1 MKLLN
6 YDAPEELVIK
16 MLEQAIPDF
25 ILEVIRKQETAFY
38 HGNEF
43 YLQMLCPL
51 QRYEQGEVEERPLN
65 ECSLEIFTP
74 ISFDQCLNPTP
85 IQKFT
90 RASYRNIVSLLHTIP
105 VYLREKNTRDDEGD
119 LLGAYHP
126 DKNNPYVELYVQD
139 IWDTAKENNLHFKW
153 LLTKALIHAL
163 AHAALDIHN
172 LENSEFVED
181 KVRHFTRFRQWREEE
196 VAANAITLRIIRDF
210 GDSAFYAYAKAFMQ
224 EQDPEYTLD
233 VEMENFE
240 DADFDRVFKAKYLG
254 VSMQKMHQ
262 LVIPENTKRI
272 TGQDYVFASAEDF
285 IKWAVLPYAEINADG
300 NPQVE
305 FTPAYYQA
313 KEECKSFVILN
324 QDSKIIEDGKITF
337 SIWLPKQCWE
347 KYGTQK
353 QEIILKIKIDS
364 NRNDAISYLEYD
376 FD

>member
-1 MKLLN
+1 MKILN

-16 MLEQAIPDF
+16 MLEQAIPGF
-25 ILEVIRKQETAFY
+25 ILEVIRKQEAAFY
-38 HGNEF
+38 HRDEF
-43 YLQMLCPL
+43 CFQMLCPL
-51 QRYEQGEVEERPLN
+51 QIWKQGERELVGETDI
-65 ECSLEIFTP
+65 SYKEIIP
-74 ISFDQCLNPTP
+74 ISFDQSLTLTP
-85 IQKFT
+85 IRKFP

-105 VYLREKNTRDDEGD
+105 IYLREKDEGD

-139 IWDTAKENNLHFKW
+139 IWDAAKENDLHFQW
-153 LLTKALIHAL
+153 LLTKVLIHAL

-181 KVRHFTRFRQWREEE
+181 KVRHFTRFRQWRAEE

-240 DADFDRVFKAKYLG
+240 DLDFDRVFKAKYLG
-254 VSMQKMHQ
+254 VSMQKMRQ

-285 IKWAVLPYAEINADG
+285 IKWAVLPYAKINADG

-347 KYGTQK
+347 EYGTQK
-353 QEIILKIKIDS
+353 KEITLRIVHS
-364 NRNDAISYLEYD
+364 NNEGAFDLE
-376 FD
+376 

>member
-1 MKLLN
+1 MKFLN

-16 MLEQAIPDF
+16 MLEYAIPDF
-25 ILEVIRKQETAFY
+25 ILEVIRKQEAAFY
-38 HGNEF
+38 HSDEF
-43 YLQMLCPL
+43 CIQMLCPL
-51 QRYEQGEVEERPLN
+51 QICKQGERELVGETDT
-65 ECSLEIFTP
+65 SYKEIIP
-74 ISFDQCLNPTP
+74 ISFDQSFPPTP
-85 IQKFT
+85 IRKFP

-105 VYLREKNTRDDEGD
+105 IYLTKNNSAAKYP
-119 LLGAYHP
+119 LGAYHP
-126 DKNNPYVELYVQD
+126 DKNNPYIELYVQD

-181 KVRHFTRFRQWREEE
+181 KVSHFTRFRQWREEE

-224 EQDPEYTLD
+224 EQDPEYALD
-233 VEMENFE
+233 VEVENFE
-240 DADFDRVFKAKYLG
+240 DSDFDRVFKEKYLG
-254 VSMQKMHQ
+254 VPKQKMRQ
-262 LVIPENTKRI
+262 LVIPQNTKRI

-347 KYGTQK
+347 EYGTQK
-353 QEIILKIKIDS
+353 KEVTLRIVHS
-364 NRNDAISYLEYD
+364 NNEGAFDLE
-376 FD
+376 

>member
-1 MKLLN
+1 MKFLN
-6 YDAPEELVIK
+6 YDAPERLVIK
-16 MLEQAIPDF
+16 VLEQAIPDF
-25 ILEVIRKQETAFY
+25 ILEVIRKQDAAFY
-38 HGNEF
+38 HSDEF
-43 YLQMLCPL
+43 CIQMLCPL
-51 QRYEQGEVEERPLN
+51 QICKQGERELVGETYI
-65 ECSLEIFTP
+65 SYKEIIP
-74 ISFDQCLNPTP
+74 ISFDQSFPPTP
-85 IQKFT
+85 IRKFP

-105 VYLREKNTRDDEGD
+105 IYLRDKDECD

-139 IWDTAKENNLHFKW
+139 IWDAAKENDLHFKW

-181 KVRHFTRFRQWREEE
+181 KVRHFTRFRQWRAEE

-240 DADFDRVFKAKYLG
+240 DSDFDRVLKAKYLG
-254 VSMQKMHQ
+254 VPMQKMRQ
-262 LVIPENTKRI
+262 LVIPQNTKRI
-272 TGQDYVFASAEDF
+272 IGQDYVFASAEDF
-285 IKWAVLPYAEINADG
+285 IKWAVLPYAEINANG
-300 NPQVE
+300 NPQAE
-305 FTPAYYQA
+305 FTPTYFQA
-313 KEECKSFVILN
+313 KDNGIVFKILD
-324 QDSKIIEDGKITF
+324 QDSKIMENGEITT
-337 SIWLPKQCWE
+337 SIWLPKQCWK

>member
-1 MKLLN
+1 MKILN

-16 MLEQAIPDF
+16 MLEYAIPDF
-25 ILEVIRKQETAFY
+25 ILEVIRKQEAAFY
-38 HGNEF
+38 HSDEF
-43 YLQMLCPL
+43 CIQMLCPL
-51 QRYEQGEVEERPLN
+51 QICKQGERELVGETDT
-65 ECSLEIFTP
+65 SYKEIIP
-74 ISFDQCLNPTP
+74 ISFDQSFPPTP
-85 IQKFT
+85 IRKFP

-105 VYLREKNTRDDEGD
+105 IYLREKDECD

-139 IWDTAKENNLHFKW
+139 IWDAAKANNLHYKW
-153 LLTKALIHAL
+153 LLTKVLIHEL

-224 EQDPEYTLD
+224 EKDPEYALD
-233 VEMENFE
+233 VEVENFE
-240 DADFDRVFKAKYLG
+240 DSDFDRVFKAKYLG
-254 VSMQKMHQ
+254 VSMQKMRQ
-262 LVIPENTKRI
+262 LVIPQNTKRI
-272 TGQDYVFASAEDF
+272 TGQDYVFANAEDF

-313 KEECKSFVILN
+313 KEENMSFKILD
-324 QDSKIIEDGKITF
+324 QDSKIMENGEITT
-337 SIWLPKQCWE
+337 SIGLPKQCWK

>member
-1 MKLLN
+1 MKILN

-16 MLEQAIPDF
+16 MLEQAITDF
-25 ILEVIRKQETAFY
+25 ILEVIRKQEAAFY
-38 HGNEF
+38 HSDEF
-43 YLQMLCPL
+43 CIQMLCPL
-51 QRYEQGEVEERPLN
+51 QIWKQGERELVG
-65 ECSLEIFTP
+65 EIDTSYKEIIP
-74 ISFDQCLNPTP
+74 ISFDQSFPPTP
-85 IQKFT
+85 IRKFT

-105 VYLREKNTRDDEGD
+105 IYLRDKDECD

-126 DKNNPYVELYVQD
+126 DRNNPYVELYVQD
-139 IWDTAKENNLHFKW
+139 IWDAAKANDLHFQW

-224 EQDPEYTLD
+224 EKDPEYAQD

-240 DADFDRVFKAKYLG
+240 DSDFDRVFKAKYLG
-254 VSMQKMHQ
+254 VPMQKMHQ

-272 TGQDYVFASAEDF
+272 TGQDYVFANAEDF

-347 KYGTQK
+347 EYGTQK
-353 QEIILKIKIDS
+353 KEVTLRIVHS
-364 NRNDAISYLEYD
+364 NNEGAFDLE
-376 FD
+376 

>member
-1 MKLLN
+1 MKFLN

-16 MLEQAIPDF
+16 MLEQAITDF
-25 ILEVIRKQETAFY
+25 ILEVIRKQEAAFY
-38 HGNEF
+38 HSDEF
-43 YLQMLCPL
+43 CIQMLCPL
-51 QRYEQGEVEERPLN
+51 QIWKQGERELVG
-65 ECSLEIFTP
+65 EIDTSYKEIIP
-74 ISFDQCLNPTP
+74 ISFDQSFPPTP
-85 IQKFT
+85 IRKFT

-105 VYLREKNTRDDEGD
+105 IYLRDKDECD

-126 DKNNPYVELYVQD
+126 DKNNPYIELYVQD
-139 IWDTAKENNLHFKW
+139 IWDAAKENNLHFQW
-153 LLTKALIHAL
+153 LLTKVLIHEL

-181 KVRHFTRFRQWREEE
+181 KVRHFTRFRLWRAEE

-224 EQDPEYTLD
+224 EQDPEYALD
-233 VEMENFE
+233 VEVEKFE
-240 DADFDRVFKAKYLG
+240 DSDFDRVLKAKYLG
-254 VSMQKMHQ
+254 VSMQKMRQ
-262 LVIPENTKRI
+262 MVIPENTKRI

-285 IKWAVLPYAEINADG
+285 IKWAVWPYAEINADG

-347 KYGTQK
+347 EYGTQK
-353 QEIILKIKIDS
+353 KEVTLRIVHS
-364 NRNDAISYLEYD
+364 NNEGAFDLE
-376 FD
+376 

>member
-1 MKLLN
+1 MKFLN
-6 YDAPEELVIK
+6 YDAPKELVIK
-16 MLEQAIPDF
+16 MLEYAIPDF
-25 ILEVIRKQETAFY
+25 ILEVIRKQEAAFY
-38 HGNEF
+38 HSDEF
-43 YLQMLCPL
+43 CFQMLCPL
-51 QRYEQGEVEERPLN
+51 QICKQGERELVGETDT
-65 ECSLEIFTP
+65 SYKEIIP
-74 ISFDQCLNPTP
+74 ISFDQSLIPTP
-85 IQKFT
+85 IWKFP

-105 VYLREKNTRDDEGD
+105 IYLTKDNSAAKYP
-119 LLGAYHP
+119 LGKYNP
-126 DKNNPYVELYVQD
+126 GENNPFIAIYVQD
-139 IWDTAKENNLHFKW
+139 IWDAAKANDLHYKW

-181 KVRHFTRFRQWREEE
+181 KVRHFTRFRQWRAEE

-224 EQDPEYTLD
+224 EKDPEYTLD

-240 DADFDRVFKAKYLG
+240 DSDFDRVFKAKYLG
-254 VSMQKMHQ
+254 VSMQKMRQ

-272 TGQDYVFASAEDF
+272 TGQDYVFANAEDF

-347 KYGTQK
+347 EYGTQK
-353 QEIILKIKIDS
+353 KEVTLRIVHS
-364 NRNDAISYLEYD
+364 NNEGAFDLE
-376 FD
+376 

>member
-1 MKLLN
+1 MKFLN

-16 MLEQAIPDF
+16 VLEQAIPDF
-25 ILEVIRKQETAFY
+25 ILEVIRKQEAAFY
-38 HGNEF
+38 YSDEF
-43 YLQMLCPL
+43 CFQILCPL
-51 QRYEQGEVEERPLN
+51 QICKQGERELVGETDT
-65 ECSLEIFTP
+65 SYKEIIP
-74 ISFDQCLNPTP
+74 ISFDQSLTLTP
-85 IQKFT
+85 IRKSP

-105 VYLREKNTRDDEGD
+105 IYLREKDEGD

-126 DKNNPYVELYVQD
+126 DKNNPHIELYVQD
-139 IWDTAKENNLHFKW
+139 IWDAAKENNLHYKW

-181 KVRHFTRFRQWREEE
+181 KVSHFTRFRLWREEE

-240 DADFDRVFKAKYLG
+240 NSDFDRVLKAKYMG
-254 VSMQKMHQ
+254 VSMQKMRQ
-262 LVIPENTKRI
+262 LVIPQNTKRI

-337 SIWLPKQCWE
+337 SIWLPKQCWKE
-347 KYGTQK
+347 YGTQK
-353 QEIILKIKIDS
+353 KEITLRIVHS
-364 NRNDAISYLEYD
+364 NNEGAFDLE
-376 FD
+376 